1 MFDYVIKSKKKVMCP
16 INPNCIGYGDK
27 LPLPLF
33 KLQPHIAF
41 KHLEDEIRNCAYQ
54 LGITDR
60 PRTRDH
66 RLTLATRIAIKIAQ
80 EAGVEEWK

>member
-1 MFDYVIKSKKKVMCP
+1 MFNYIIKSTKKVPCP
-16 INPNCIGYGDK
+16 VVQNCLGFGDK

-60 PRTRDH
+60 PRTKDNK
-66 RLTLATRIAIKIAQ
+66 LTLATRIAYKIA
-80 EAGVEEWK
+80 EEVGEK

>member
-1 MFDYVIKSKKKVMCP
+1 MCP
-16 INPNCIGYGDK
+16 IDPKCLGYGDR

-41 KHLEDEIRNCAYQ
+41 KHLEDEIRNCAFR

-60 PRTRDH
+60 PRTKDNKF
-66 RLTLATRIAIKIAQ
+66 TLSTRIAVKIAQ
-80 EAGVEEWK
+80 KEGVNQ

>member
-1 MFDYVIKSKKKVMCP
+1 VFDYIIKSKRKVECP
-16 INPNCIGYGDK
+16 VDPNCKGFGDRI
-27 LPLPLF
+27 PLPLF

-41 KHLEDEIRNCAYQ
+41 KHLEDEIRDCAFQ

-60 PRTRDH
+60 PRTKDN

-80 EAGVEEWK
+80 EIGEI